1 MIKQRFAQENMFK
14 LSNKFENEKKKV
26 IESENQKN
34 IFSQYQEVYTK
45 ESDDYKKMIS
55 EFKNNREVLTKV
67 FYETLYEGMLNI
79 KKLNP
84 SDKFQYLSEF
94 IFNKAFE

>member
-1 MIKQRFAQENMFK
+1 
-14 LSNKFENEKKKV
+14 
-26 IESENQKN
+26 
-34 IFSQYQEVYTK
+34 
-45 ESDDYKKMIS
+45 MIS

-84 SDKFQYLSEF
+84 SDKF
-94 IFNKAFE
+94 